1 VGKNLVVAKEQ
12 TKTAK
17 VMLKEWEQGV
27 SPQMIVH
34 HASVVAIAK
43 ANLIYLWPGAQA
55 AWLRPSQKPRSKA
68 EGAS

>member
-34 HASVVAIAK
+34 HASVVAVAK
-43 ANLIYLWPGAQA
+43 ANLILSVARSTGSLAQA
-55 AWLRPSQKPRSKA
+55 RSETSQ
-68 EGAS
+68 